1 MSVYFSSDFHFG
13 HKVIVPKY
21 RDFKSQEEHD
31 ALILDNISKLN
42 KRDILY
48 VLGDFL
54 FDSDNYD
61 YYINELAK
69 MSCRIK
75 LVLGNHDSIKLYKE
89 DRLPKLE
96 LQLPLFSYKNNWVSH
111 CPLHPQEMRNR
122 DCNIHGHLHGHVVNT
137 ISGFEEVKY
146 FNVCLD
152 NNDFKFVNFDYIKDT
167 INN

>member
-42 KRDILY
+42 KRDILF

-54 FDSDNYD
+54 FDSDKYD

-122 DCNIHGHLHGHVVNT
+122 NCNIHGHLHGNVVNN
-137 ISGFEEVKY
+137 IDSYKEVRY